1 MIGFRWRSWLGASAI
16 LFLLYGAID
25 MVSAVAMRIMG
36 STVGREQPIWSSIL
50 ALTLIW
56 SAENR

>member
-1 MIGFRWRSWLGASAI
+1 M
-16 LFLLYGAID
+16 FLLYGAID